1 MNMNENKNKNKNELL
16 TSEEVMA
23 VLKISKSTLL
33 RWIRNGRLRAHR
45 AGEKLLRFRRDEVLK
60 TLRQYEVQPT
70 SSQTSRSQAVKA
82 VKIAEPERVDRVKS
96 LRGVFAHLP
105 GGSKAF
111 MSEKRKEVEE
121 EKRRWQSWQKR
132 SAK

>member
-1 MNMNENKNKNKNELL
+1 MNMNENELL

-23 VLKISKSTLL
+23 MLKISKSTLL

-60 TLRQYEVQPT
+60 MLREYEVQPT
-70 SSQTSRSQAVKA
+70 SSQTPRSQAVKAVKA
-82 VKIAEPERVDRVKS
+82 VKIAEPERVARVKS

-105 GGSKAF
+105 GGSETF

-132 SAK
+132 PAK